1 MCASLYCL
9 TADCC
14 VQNRLQA
21 YSVTENGHHVCSVL
35 KWNENICEWDQ
46 SFKLNFCLTTIQYLW
61 YWKVTNKQKK
71 HTTCTCWTSVH
82 VDLFPFTQ
90 LCRFLLTARK
100 ITIKKGLADLK
111 TTERETASFEVE
123 LSHPDVTGTWLRN
136 GVQLKPTN
144 HFRMSAKG
152 HVHSLTISNLSVEDT
167 GTFTFSV
174 EHLKTS
180 ARLVVKGRSFRRPFR
195 VRVTL
200 NQ

>member
-1 MCASLYCL
+1 ML
-9 TADCC
+9 D
-14 VQNRLQA
+14 
-21 YSVTENGHHVCSVL
+21 
-35 KWNENICEWDQ
+35 K
-46 SFKLNFCLTTIQYLW
+46 
-61 YWKVTNKQKK
+61 
-71 HTTCTCWTSVH
+71 CTCRFISFHTA
-82 VDLFPFTQ
+82 LPF
-90 LCRFLLTARK
+90 FLTARK